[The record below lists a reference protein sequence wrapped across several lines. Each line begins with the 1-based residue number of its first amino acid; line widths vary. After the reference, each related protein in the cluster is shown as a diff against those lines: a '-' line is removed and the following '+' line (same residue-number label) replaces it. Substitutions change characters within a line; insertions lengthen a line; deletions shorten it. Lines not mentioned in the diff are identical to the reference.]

1 MKNSPARMALWS
13 VIALCAPLTTPP
25 ASAQAPAGGMTES
38 VPARTWSESDLDN
51 LVASI
56 ALYPDDLLAL
66 VLPASTYPLDIVKA
80 DRFLERLK
88 SNKNLQ
94 PDANLDPS
102 VHNLLNYPEIVRKM
116 STDID
121 WTQQLGNAVT
131 DDQGAVMEAIQRFR
145 RKAYAAKNLKTDD
158 KQTVG
163 VEDEIISLQP
173 TKPDVIYVP
182 QYDPVTVVVEQP
194 ATYVGAPYWGYY
206 PTAYPS
212 YYYPYPPGYA
222 FASGFFWGAVG
233 AAWAMNWHGGYVSHH
248 GDININSNRNNNVNI
263 GDGNRGQ
270 GDRGNLGDRNQVN
283 PNDRSRASDRSASRA
298 SDRSART
305 ADRGAGGDRWQPDRS
320 SRQGGGERVASR
332 SQAGARAGDR
342 GYSPRTASTFE
353 RSQAAAQF
361 NRSTGAGSA
370 ANRGSYAGNRGSS
383 ASNRSGAS
391 ASTRPSYSGGG
402 SRSSSAN
409 RASSARSSYSGS
421 SRAASSRGG
430 GSMSRYS
437 SGRSASAASSRG
449 AASRGG
455 GGRGGGG
462 RGGGRR

>member
-1 MKNSPARMALWS
+1 MLMAATPAN
-13 VIALCAPLTTPP
+13 
-25 ASAQAPAGGMTES
+25 AQAPAGGMTES
-38 VPARTWSESDLDN
+38 VPARTWSEAELDT
-51 LVASI
+51 LVAPV

-66 VLPASTYPLDIVKA
+66 VLPASTYPLDVVKA

-88 SNKNLQ
+88 TDKNLQ
-94 PDANLDPS
+94 PDENLDGS
-102 VHNLLNYPEIVRKM
+102 VRNLLNYPEILRKM
-116 STDID
+116 SSDID
-121 WTQQLGNAVT
+121 WTQQLGYAVI
-131 DDQGAVMEAIQRFR
+131 DDQGAVMEAVQRFR
-145 RKAYAAKNLKTDD
+145 RQAYAANNLKTDD
-158 KQTVG
+158 KQTVV
-163 VEDEIISLQP
+163 VENEIISLQP

-182 QYDPVTVVVEQP
+182 QYDPTTIIVQQP
-194 ATYVGAPYWGYY
+194 AYVTTPYWGYY
-206 PTAYPS
+206 PTAYPV

-233 AAWAMNWHGGYVSHH
+233 AAWAMNWSGHYVSHH

-270 GDRGNLGDRNQVN
+270 GDRGNRGDRPQVN
-283 PNDRSRASDRSASRA
+283 PNDRNRA

-320 SRQGGGERVASR
+320 NRQGAGDRAASR
-332 SQAGARAGDR
+332 SQTGARAGDR
-342 GYSPRTASTFE
+342 SYSPRTASTFE

-370 ANRGSYAGNRGSS
+370 SNRGSYAGNRGSS
-383 ASNRSGAS
+383 AGNRGGSAGAS
-391 ASTRPSYSGGG
+391 AGTRPSYSSAGN
-402 SRSSSAN
+402 RSSSAN
-409 RASSARSSYSGS
+409 RASSGRSSYGGS
-421 SRAASSRGG
+421 SRSASSRGG

-449 AASRGG
+449 AGSRGG
-455 GGRGGGG
+455 GGRSGGG